1 MSKDDSISAVLK
13 AAQARL
19 LAEAQ
24 AKIEQET
31 VADMEVLNRLAAK
44 YNLRVVS
51 AGVPPAPVPEI
62 PSVPDPIPDIRD
74 TIPGISTIAVPE
86 AYRAWGAYSSGQ
98 STPLNSGVVATPK
111 GVQTLGELIAIYR
124 RHEESPYRALRFK
137 VRVGTDN
144 MLDRMMEEHS
154 DVKLAELNADGIK
167 KLYDVWAADGK
178 LATGHAFV
186 TKLRGLFGFGTTK
199 LDDPGCQRL
208 STIMNKMRFTMPPTR
223 DERLTEDHAK
233 AIIAKAHELMRP
245 SLALAQAIQFS
256 FGLGQKDTIGEYVPV
271 TEAGTSDIV
280 LDGMKWLYGIR
291 WERVDNNLV
300 LRHVTSFG
308 AKNLELDLKSAPLVL
323 GELNKQFGGVLP
335 KSGPII
341 VSEWNQKPWS
351 SNEFR
356 RWWRKV
362 ADAAGVPKNI
372 RNMDNG
378 RASDREQFAVK
389 GNAQDELILDA
400 NKEVRLH

>member
-1 MSKDDSISAVLK
+1 MSKDDSIGAVLK

-24 AKIEQET
+24 AKIELET
-31 VADMEVLNRLAAK
+31 AADMEVLHKLAAK
-44 YNLRVVS
+44 YNLRVIAADLV
-51 AGVPPAPVPEI
+51 VPAPELGAPALSINAE
-62 PSVPDPIPDIRD
+62 PSGNGRVEP
-74 TIPGISTIAVPE
+74 AL
-86 AYRAWGAYSSGQ
+86 ASSR
-98 STPLNSGVVATPK
+98 VK
-111 GVQTLGELIAIYR
+111 TLGELIGLYR
-124 RHEESPYRALRFK
+124 TDERSPYRALRFK

-144 MLDRMMEEHS
+144 MLDRMVELHA
-154 DVKLAELNADGIK
+154 DVDLTTLNADGIR
-167 KLYDVWAADGK
+167 KLYDAWADGGK

-186 TKLRGLFGFGTTK
+186 TKLRGLFGFGTTV

-223 DERLTEDHAK
+223 DERLTEDHTK
-233 AIIAKAHELMRP
+233 AFIAKAHELKRP

-291 WERVDNNLV
+291 WERVDEKLV
-300 LRHVTSFG
+300 LHHVTSFG
-308 AKNLELDLKSAPLVL
+308 AKTLALDLKSAPLVL
-323 GELNKQFGGVLP
+323 AELEKQFGSVIP
-335 KSGPII
+335 KNGPVI
-341 VSEWNQKPWS
+341 VSEWNEKPWS

-378 RASDREQFAVK
+378 RAADREQYAVK
-389 GNAQDELILDA
+389 AGSYEQLQLDSD
-400 NKEVRLH
+400 KEVRLH